1 MELDKKRFSIRQHIT
16 LVLTLLTVLIVL
28 LIGVCVAVV
37 REQSRTRLT
46 SAADSY
52 LSLLTRTLENQL
64 VIQESYIT
72 SQVLNSEELHRLG
85 FGEGH
90 TQAYLDSYKLHT
102 GFSSAMAAGND
113 VTALYLYSEPNSIL
127 MSEYAT
133 AQAGRPTETQIQ
145 KTNLEE
151 TLRSMVD
158 AKTLNDERWTP
169 YVVSGQQ
176 YWVRAVHYYG
186 AWLISVVNL
195 DRQCSQATDGM
206 LAFAQ
211 PDGVLLAGTRP
222 EEGELSHY
230 ISLTAETEGLVL
242 EYYVPS
248 TDMDLDNAMNLAL
261 AVGITAVLAAICFV
275 IWYLRSNVVHPLDA
289 LVGAMRR
296 ISAGDLSVRADWN
309 PVNLELQQVK
319 EAFNVMLNEIE
330 TLKIEQYEQKL
341 DAERQEMAALKMQI
355 RPHFFLNNLK
365 LIYALAETGQTQQI
379 QRMILLLS
387 KHLRYVMDYKRE
399 TTSLRDETNFC
410 QNYMEMTGI
419 GQKFP
424 PFCRVT
430 VSLDLQEMQL
440 PAMTLLAVAL
450 NNIAAETFA
459 VHSELSP
466 IAAVDEHSYA
476 MLLQNTAGE
485 EMDLEGIMR
494 QLMYISNVAQQYL
507 RCSMAFYLDDKLP
520 VPKMPDLWEK
530 LLHMRDE
537 NVALRSGVFRL
548 KEAPRQPHIFRVPQ
562 IRTWNTL
569 LKDGYPEAVEQEAMT
584 LLDEMSARGE
594 MNADSLRSFYQDF
607 MQMIYFTVGGSEEKI
622 HELFYQPEALELYRN
637 GMKSVD
643 KMKAL
648 IRYVTSSWTE
658 HKSVDESKE
667 LLDRLKQYIDEHL
680 ESELRR
686 DELAEYVHL
695 NPDYLTRLMKKQT
708 GYSLKEYVTRRKME
722 TARTLLR
729 TTTLPVGFIA
739 AKLGYNNFSHF
750 SYTYKKI
757 MDVTPQ
763 EERHTEEK

>member
-1 MELDKKRFSIRQHIT
+1 MELDKKRFSIRRHIT

-90 TQAYLDSYKLHT
+90 TQAYLDSYKLQT

-289 LVGAMRR
+289 LVDAMRR

-319 EAFNVMLNEIE
+319 EAFNVMLKEIE

-430 VSLDLQEMQL
+430 VSLDLQEKQ
-440 PAMTLLAVAL
+440 LLAVAL

-466 IAAVDEHSYA
+466 IASVDEHSYA

-530 LLHMRDE
+530 LLHMQGE
-537 NVALRSGVFRL
+537 NVTLRSGVFRL

-569 LKDGYPEAVEQEAMT
+569 LKDGYPEAVKQEAMT

-643 KMKAL
+643 EMKAL

-667 LLDRLKQYIDEHL
+667 LLDKLKQYIDEHL

>member
-1 MELDKKRFSIRQHIT
+1 MELDKKRFSIRRHIT

-37 REQSRTRLT
+37 REQSRIRLT

-133 AQAGRPTETQIQ
+133 AQVGRPTETQIQ

-158 AKTLNDERWTP
+158 AKTLNDERWTS

-275 IWYLRSNVVHPLDA
+275 IWYLRSNV
-289 LVGAMRR
+289 
-296 ISAGDLSVRADWN
+296 
-309 PVNLELQQVK
+309 
-319 EAFNVMLNEIE
+319 MLNEIE

-387 KHLRYVMDYKRE
+387 KHLRYAMDYKRE

-424 PFCRVT
+424 PICRVT

-440 PAMTLLAVAL
+440 PAMTLL
-450 NNIAAETFA
+450 T
-459 VHSELSP
+459 
-466 IAAVDEHSYA
+466 
-476 MLLQNTAGE
+476 
-485 EMDLEGIMR
+485 
-494 QLMYISNVAQQYL
+494 
-507 RCSMAFYLDDKLP
+507 
-520 VPKMPDLWEK
+520 
-530 LLHMRDE
+530 
-537 NVALRSGVFRL
+537 
-548 KEAPRQPHIFRVPQ
+548 
-562 IRTWNTL
+562 
-569 LKDGYPEAVEQEAMT
+569 
-584 LLDEMSARGE
+584 
-594 MNADSLRSFYQDF
+594 
-607 MQMIYFTVGGSEEKI
+607 
-622 HELFYQPEALELYRN
+622 
-637 GMKSVD
+637 
-643 KMKAL
+643 
-648 IRYVTSSWTE
+648 
-658 HKSVDESKE
+658 
-667 LLDRLKQYIDEHL
+667 
-680 ESELRR
+680 
-686 DELAEYVHL
+686 LAENSVKHATR
-695 NPDYLTRLMKKQT
+695 PDRPLTVQITAK
-708 GYSLKEYVTRRKME
+708 SLPME
-722 TARTLLR
+722 RGKAGKHYRA
-729 TTTLPVGFIA
+729 G
-739 AKLGYNNFSHF
+739 
-750 SYTYKKI
+750 
-757 MDVTPQ
+757 
-763 EERHTEEK
+763 

>member
-1 MELDKKRFSIRQHIT
+1 MELDKKRFSIRRHIT

-37 REQSRTRLT
+37 REQSRFRLT

-90 TQAYLDSYKLHT
+90 TQAYLDSYKLHP

-133 AQAGRPTETQIQ
+133 AQVGRPTETQIQ

-158 AKTLNDERWTP
+158 AKTLNDERWTS

-289 LVGAMRR
+289 LVDAMRR

-309 PVNLELQQVK
+309 PVNLELQQ
-319 EAFNVMLNEIE
+319 
-330 TLKIEQYEQKL
+330 

-424 PFCRVT
+424 PICRVT

-440 PAMTLLAVAL
+440 PAMTLLTLAENSVKHATRPDRPLTVQITAKSLPMEGEKLVELNSGKQMASGLYGLTNVQRRCALLFGPDFAMTFTNAAAGGAVVEMYIPL
-450 NNIAAETFA
+450 PDAAEEA
-459 VHSELSP
+459 
-466 IAAVDEHSYA
+466 
-476 MLLQNTAGE
+476 
-485 EMDLEGIMR
+485 
-494 QLMYISNVAQQYL
+494 
-507 RCSMAFYLDDKLP
+507 
-520 VPKMPDLWEK
+520 
-530 LLHMRDE
+530 
-537 NVALRSGVFRL
+537 
-548 KEAPRQPHIFRVPQ
+548 KE
-562 IRTWNTL
+562 
-569 LKDGYPEAVEQEAMT
+569 
-584 LLDEMSARGE
+584 
-594 MNADSLRSFYQDF
+594 
-607 MQMIYFTVGGSEEKI
+607 EEK
-622 HELFYQPEALELYRN
+622 HET
-637 GMKSVD
+637 VD
-643 KMKAL
+643 
-648 IRYVTSSWTE
+648 R
-658 HKSVDESKE
+658 
-667 LLDRLKQYIDEHL
+667 
-680 ESELRR
+680 
-686 DELAEYVHL
+686 
-695 NPDYLTRLMKKQT
+695 
-708 GYSLKEYVTRRKME
+708 G
-722 TARTLLR
+722 
-729 TTTLPVGFIA
+729 
-739 AKLGYNNFSHF
+739 
-750 SYTYKKI
+750 
-757 MDVTPQ
+757 
-763 EERHTEEK
+763 

>member
-1 MELDKKRFSIRQHIT
+1 
-16 LVLTLLTVLIVL
+16 
-28 LIGVCVAVV
+28 
-37 REQSRTRLT
+37 
-46 SAADSY
+46 
-52 LSLLTRTLENQL
+52 
-64 VIQESYIT
+64 
-72 SQVLNSEELHRLG
+72 
-85 FGEGH
+85 
-90 TQAYLDSYKLHT
+90 
-102 GFSSAMAAGND
+102 
-113 VTALYLYSEPNSIL
+113 
-127 MSEYAT
+127 
-133 AQAGRPTETQIQ
+133 
-145 KTNLEE
+145 
-151 TLRSMVD
+151 MVD
-158 AKTLNDERWTP
+158 AKTLNDERWTS

-289 LVGAMRR
+289 LVDAMRR

-387 KHLRYVMDYKRE
+387 KHLRYVMDYKWE

-424 PFCRVT
+424 PICRVT

-440 PAMTLLAVAL
+440 PAMTLLTLAENSVKHATRPDRPLTVQITAKSLPMEGEKLVNITVRDNGDGFPEEVMKELNSGKQMATGHYGLTNVQRRCALLFGPDFAMTFTNAAAGGAVVEMYIPL
-450 NNIAAETFA
+450 PDAAEEA
-459 VHSELSP
+459 
-466 IAAVDEHSYA
+466 
-476 MLLQNTAGE
+476 
-485 EMDLEGIMR
+485 
-494 QLMYISNVAQQYL
+494 
-507 RCSMAFYLDDKLP
+507 
-520 VPKMPDLWEK
+520 
-530 LLHMRDE
+530 
-537 NVALRSGVFRL
+537 
-548 KEAPRQPHIFRVPQ
+548 KE
-562 IRTWNTL
+562 
-569 LKDGYPEAVEQEAMT
+569 
-584 LLDEMSARGE
+584 
-594 MNADSLRSFYQDF
+594 
-607 MQMIYFTVGGSEEKI
+607 EEK
-622 HELFYQPEALELYRN
+622 HET
-637 GMKSVD
+637 VD
-643 KMKAL
+643 
-648 IRYVTSSWTE
+648 R
-658 HKSVDESKE
+658 
-667 LLDRLKQYIDEHL
+667 
-680 ESELRR
+680 
-686 DELAEYVHL
+686 
-695 NPDYLTRLMKKQT
+695 
-708 GYSLKEYVTRRKME
+708 G
-722 TARTLLR
+722 
-729 TTTLPVGFIA
+729 
-739 AKLGYNNFSHF
+739 
-750 SYTYKKI
+750 
-757 MDVTPQ
+757 
-763 EERHTEEK
+763 

>member
-1 MELDKKRFSIRQHIT
+1 MKL
-16 LVLTLLTVLIVL
+16 LIVDDQP
-28 LIGVCVAVV
+28 GVTEGLCHGVNWAQLGFSQVQAVNSV
-37 REQSRTRLT
+37 REARAAMLNTVPDVMLCDIEMPEETGLELFKWVKKQGFATRCIFLT
-46 SAADSY
+46 AHAKFSY
-52 LSLLTRTLENQL
+52 AQEAMHLGAFDYI
-64 VIQESYIT
+64 IQPAPYSEI
-72 SQVLNSEELHRLG
+72 SQVTARAVKDVQASRDQKEL
-85 FGEGH
+85 
-90 TQAYLDSYKLHT
+90 TQMGRA
-102 GFSSAMAAGND
+102 FNEQAQA
-113 VTALYLYSEPNSIL
+113 I
-127 MSEYAT
+127 T
-133 AQAGRPTETQIQ
+133 AQAIRAFLSRQHNE
-145 KTNLEE
+145 
-151 TLRSMVD
+151 RDV
-158 AKTLNDERWTP
+158 KTLQGLGIFPR
-169 YVVSGQQ
+169 S
-176 YWVRAVHYYG
+176 
-186 AWLISVVNL
+186 
-195 DRQCSQATDGM
+195 DRNG
-206 LAFAQ
+206 
-211 PDGVLLAGTRP
+211 
-222 EEGELSHY
+222 Y
-230 ISLTAETEGLVL
+230 LVL
-242 EYYVPS
+242 IHILRWEP
-248 TDMDLDNAMNLAL
+248 
-261 AVGITAVLAAICFV
+261 TADH
-275 IWYLRSNVVHPLDA
+275 W
-289 LVGAMRR
+289 
-296 ISAGDLSVRADWN
+296 
-309 PVNLELQQVK
+309 EKQ
-319 EAFNVMLNEIE
+319 
-330 TLKIEQYEQKL
+330 
-341 DAERQEMAALKMQI
+341 
-355 RPHFFLNNLK
+355 
-365 LIYALAETGQTQQI
+365 
-379 QRMILLLS
+379 
-387 KHLRYVMDYKRE
+387 
-399 TTSLRDETNFC
+399 
-410 QNYMEMTGI
+410 
-419 GQKFP
+419 
-424 PFCRVT
+424 
-430 VSLDLQEMQL
+430 
-440 PAMTLLAVAL
+440 LLAVAL

-466 IAAVDEHSYA
+466 IASVDEHSYA

-530 LLHMRDE
+530 LLHMQGE
-537 NVALRSGVFRL
+537 NVTLRSGVFRL

-569 LKDGYPEAVEQEAMT
+569 LKDGYPEAVKQEAMT

-643 KMKAL
+643 EMKAL

-667 LLDRLKQYIDEHL
+667 LLDKLKQYIDEHL

-757 MDVTPQ
+757 IDVTPQ